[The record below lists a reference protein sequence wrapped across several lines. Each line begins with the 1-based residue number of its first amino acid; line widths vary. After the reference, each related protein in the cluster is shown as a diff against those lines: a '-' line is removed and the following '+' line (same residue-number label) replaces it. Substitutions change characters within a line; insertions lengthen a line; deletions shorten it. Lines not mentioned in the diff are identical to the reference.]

1 MVGKKYRLNRFQMI
15 SRVKNKPLKVRI
27 NTTFAI
33 GNTEAFNSQFDRNGD
48 LILELEPG
56 TSIQKLLM
64 RLPAIGAPENWSDLF
79 LHVFVNHQVAGF
91 DQVLEDGDIIDL
103 HIPLSGG

>member
-1 MVGKKYRLNRFQMI
+1 M
-15 SRVKNKPLKVRI
+15 NKPLRTKPIQVKI

-33 GNTEAFNSQFDRNGD
+33 GNSEAFSSQFNENGD

-56 TSIQKLLM
+56 TTVQELLK

-79 LHVFVNHQVAGF
+79 LHVFVNHGVVGF
-91 DQVLEDGDIIDL
+91 DQVLEPGDVIDI

>member
-1 MVGKKYRLNRFQMI
+1 MNNRI
-15 SRVKNKPLKVRI
+15 KNKPIRVKI

-33 GNTEAFNSQFDRNGD
+33 GNTEAFHSQFNRNGD

-56 TSIQKLLM
+56 TTVQELLM

-79 LHVFVNHQVAGF
+79 LHVFVNHKVAGF
-91 DQVLEDGDIIDL
+91 DQVMEDNDILDI

>member
-1 MVGKKYRLNRFQMI
+1 MNNSLRPKPIQ
-15 SRVKNKPLKVRI
+15 VKI

-33 GNTEAFNSQFDRNGD
+33 GNTEAFSSQFNENGD

-56 TSIQKLLM
+56 TTVQELLE

-79 LHVFVNHQVAGF
+79 LHVFVNHGVAGF
-91 DQVLEDGDIIDL
+91 DQVLEPGDVIDI

>member
-1 MVGKKYRLNRFQMI
+1 M
-15 SRVKNKPLKVRI
+15 KNKPIKVKI

-33 GNTEAFNSQFDRNGD
+33 GNTEAFNSQFNQNGD

-56 TSIQKLLM
+56 TNIQDLLM
-64 RLPAIGAPENWSDLF
+64 RLPAIGDPKNWSDLF
-79 LHVFVNHQVAGF
+79 LHVFVNHKMAGF
-91 DQVLEDGDIIDL
+91 DQVLEDRDILDI

>member
-1 MVGKKYRLNRFQMI
+1 MN
-15 SRVKNKPLKVRI
+15 SRTTSKPIRIKI

-33 GNTEAFNSQFDRNGD
+33 GNTEAFNSQFNRNGD

-56 TSIQKLLM
+56 TTVHGVFL

-79 LHVFVNHQVAGF
+79 LHVFVNHKVAGF
-91 DQVLEDGDIIDL
+91 DRVLEDNDVLDI
-103 HIPLSGG
+103 HIPLTGG

>member
-1 MVGKKYRLNRFQMI
+1 MNEPLRTKPIQ
-15 SRVKNKPLKVRI
+15 VKI
-27 NTTFAI
+27 NTTFSI
-33 GNTEAFNSQFDRNGD
+33 GNTEAFRSQFNESGD

-56 TSIQKLLM
+56 TTVQELLE

-79 LHVFVNHQVAGF
+79 LHVFVNHGVVGF
-91 DQVLEDGDIIDL
+91 DQVLEPGDVIDI